1 MSGKRKK
8 ELDALV
14 EWLHAHP
21 KWEYGFYA
29 VLAVLALTLF
39 LTAGRGGNTEQVD
52 APQTDAAEESKTE
65 NLEERLKQTLSCIEG
80 AGKVEVMISY
90 ESSEEIVPALS
101 VDVQESES
109 GDSGTTSRS
118 EQPVTV
124 GSGAQEGP
132 LVLTRRAATVRGA
145 IVVAEG
151 AGDVSVRM
159 DLQRAAQAVLDI
171 PASRIEVFAMKQERK
186 EN

>member
-14 EWLHAHP
+14 AWLHAHP

-29 VLAVLALTLF
+29 VLAVLALALF
-39 LTAGRGGNTEQVD
+39 LTAGRGEKTQ
-52 APQTDAAEESKTE
+52 QTDAVRANAAGESETE
-65 NLEERLKQTLSCIEG
+65 DLEERLRQTLSCIEG
-80 AGKVEVMISY
+80 AGKVKVMISY

-101 VDVQESES
+101 VDVQESS
-109 GDSGTTSRS
+109 SSGTASRS

-124 GSGAQEGP
+124 GSGTQEGP
-132 LVLTRRAATVRGA
+132 LVLTRRAAIVRGA
-145 IVVAEG
+145 VIVAEG
-151 AGDVSVRM
+151 AGEVSVRM

-171 PASRIEVFAMKQERK
+171 PASRIEVFAMKQDRK